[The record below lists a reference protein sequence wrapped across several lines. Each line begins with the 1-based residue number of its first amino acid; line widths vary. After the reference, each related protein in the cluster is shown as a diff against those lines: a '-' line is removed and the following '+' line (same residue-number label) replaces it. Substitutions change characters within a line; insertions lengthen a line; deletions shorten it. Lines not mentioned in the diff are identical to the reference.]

1 MASILRL
8 VKILWQFQPKLA
20 NRRTATAK
28 FTAAFLHGLGHNRP
42 DAHSPEPTLKGRLY
56 SGTCRM
62 AYGSNSVGTV
72 ESKDS

>member
-1 MASILRL
+1 MVDLMRVVEQGSQI
-8 VKILWQFQPKLA
+8 
-20 NRRTATAK
+20 
-28 FTAAFLHGLGHNRP
+28 GHNRP